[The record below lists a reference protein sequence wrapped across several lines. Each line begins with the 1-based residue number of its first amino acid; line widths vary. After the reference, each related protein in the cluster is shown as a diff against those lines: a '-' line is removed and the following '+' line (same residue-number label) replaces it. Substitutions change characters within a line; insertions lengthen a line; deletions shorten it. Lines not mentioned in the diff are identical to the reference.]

1 MNINHGGMGRN
12 TRDVGLSSHGA
23 AGKGDAPRDVD
34 KQTFDE
40 NYDEIDWTESRPSTK
55 KRIIKVNDG
64 RTITV
69 Y

>member
-1 MNINHGGMGRN
+1 MFNVGHGGSRN
-12 TRDVGLSSHGA
+12 TRDVGLSSHGG

-34 KQTFDE
+34 KRTFDD
-40 NYDEIDWTESRPSTK
+40 NYDDIDWTVSKPSK
-55 KRIIKVNDG
+55 KRTIKVNDG